1 MHILVASA
9 FEASSQ
15 WAHAINTVKMAQGF
29 ARLDHR
35 VSIVCRRPQGGA
47 VSREALGT
55 VYGLTAPLRWI
66 QLPQR
71 IFGFTIDESWS
82 FALLA
87 LAATLRL
94 KPDVIF
100 ARNYLFPAVA
110 SSFGVATIAES
121 HSHPGNNT
129 SPFLR
134 FVQASRKRSF
144 LLLITI
150 SKLLAEHYTS
160 LGVPQE
166 KLLVLPDAVDL
177 HLFRRP
183 ANLPASPYSCPGPHV
198 VYTGHMYDYKG
209 IPTMLQAAALLPG
222 AQFHMIGGWPEDV
235 KKQEQYARDLG
246 LRNVR
251 FYGMQP
257 QSTLP
262 PFLWHADILL
272 LPPSQQH
279 PSAAWTS
286 PLKLGEYL
294 ASGVPVIAS
303 DIAALRSLVTEKEV
317 EFVPPDNPGALAQA
331 ISLLLSHNQR
341 SQQLIS
347 CALKRAQELS
357 FERRA
362 ETILRAAG
370 MGTSAA
376 R

>member
-29 ARLDHR
+29 SRVGHR
-35 VSIVCRRPQGGA
+35 VSIVCRSPLG
-47 VSREALGT
+47 GT
-55 VYGLTAPLRWI
+55 VSHEELTKIYGLTANLHWI

-71 IFGFTIDESWS
+71 ILSFTVDEFWR

-87 LAATLRL
+87 LAVTLRL
-94 KPDVIF
+94 KPDLIY
-100 ARNYLFPAVA
+100 ARNYLFPAVT
-110 SSFGVATIAES
+110 SILGMATIAES
-121 HSHPGNNT
+121 HSHPGNST
-129 SPFLR
+129 APFLR
-134 FVQASRKRSF
+134 FIRASRKRSF

-150 SKLLAEHYTS
+150 SKLLAEHYNS

-177 HLFRRP
+177 HLFQRP
-183 ANLPASPYSCPGPHV
+183 RSLPASPYSSHGPHI
-198 VYTGHMYDYKG
+198 VYTGHLYDYKG
-209 IPTMLQAAALLPG
+209 IPTILQAAALLPD
-222 AQFHMIGGWPEDV
+222 AQFHMIGGWPEDI
-235 KKQEQYARDLG
+235 KKQEQYAQDLG

-257 QSTLP
+257 QSALP

-272 LPPSQQH
+272 LPPSQHH

-294 ASGVPVIAS
+294 ASGTPVIAT
-303 DIAALRSLVTEKEV
+303 DIVALRSLVTEKEV
-317 EFVPPDNPGALAQA
+317 EFVPPDNPGALARA
-331 ISLLLSHNQR
+331 IHLLLADKQR
-341 SQQLIS
+341 SEQLITG
-347 CALKRAQELS
+347 ALQKAQELS
-357 FERRA
+357 FEQRA
-362 ETILRAAG
+362 KTILRAAG
-370 MGTSAA
+370 RGNPAV